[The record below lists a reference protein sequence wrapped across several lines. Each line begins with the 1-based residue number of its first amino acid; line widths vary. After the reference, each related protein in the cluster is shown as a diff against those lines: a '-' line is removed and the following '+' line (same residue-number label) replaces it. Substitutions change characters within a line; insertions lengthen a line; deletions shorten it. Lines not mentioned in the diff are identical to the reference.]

1 MKKQIRIFCT
11 AAIMGCLL
19 SFPSWAA
26 ETRAEYKEAVAPVKA
41 ELQALE
47 EEMKPLREENKAAA
61 ARYNSVRLSKK
72 ESGSLSVSKDTWQ
85 QAKELRKQI
94 TAIRKDMG
102 ESTAKSLRLKTKE
115 ALKAKDFDTALQNMN
130 QLLEQ
135 KKARQESLK
144 EIHGIWQQ
152 IDALLQ

>member
-1 MKKQIRIFCT
+1 MKKKIRVLCT
-11 AAIMGCLL
+11 AAVMGCLL

-26 ETRAEYKEAVAPVKA
+26 ETRAEYKEEVAPVKA

-47 EEMKPLREENKAAA
+47 AEMKPLREENKAVA
-61 ARYNSVRLSKK
+61 ARYKSVRLSKK
-72 ESGSLSVSKDTWQ
+72 ESGTLSVSKDNWH

-102 ESTAKSLRLKTKE
+102 ESTVKSLRLKTKE
-115 ALKAKDFDTALQNMN
+115 ALKEKDFDTALQNMN
-130 QLLEQ
+130 QILEQ
-135 KKARQESLK
+135 KKARQESIK